1 MILIDDSSQLKQ
13 ELVDFSSL
21 NAFSIANL
29 NSVSEEVQQV
39 SLIQR
44 FVSSTIYSKSFKL
57 IDVSVPNT
65 NEMCNAS
72 QLAAKLLHHQSSC
85 ASRLAACA
93 QRLKLHKTSCV
104 FHLVAPAKCH
114 NKSNAF
120 AFRLIVRF
128 IQKSFQSRLHQDLVD
143 LSLSNTFSISK
154 LDSISIKAKSNSA
167 MFNDLPMSQQKEI
180 IHF

>member
-1 MILIDDSSQLKQ
+1 MMTN
-13 ELVDFSSL
+13 SSL
-21 NAFSIANL
+21 LLFCVKDVPAIMMAIHADYSLQLIVESLFTGAK
-29 NSVSEEVQQV
+29 QV
-39 SLIQR
+39 ASA
-44 FVSSTIYSKSFKL
+44 TIPNKSFKL

-104 FHLVAPAKCH
+104 FHLVAPAKRH

-167 MFNDLPMSQQKEI
+167 MFNDLPMSQQKEM